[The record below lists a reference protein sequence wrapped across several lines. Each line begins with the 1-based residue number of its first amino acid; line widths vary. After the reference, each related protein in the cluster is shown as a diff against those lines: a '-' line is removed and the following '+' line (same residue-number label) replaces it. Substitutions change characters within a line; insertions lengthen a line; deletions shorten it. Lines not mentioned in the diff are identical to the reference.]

1 MIELNRLTIT
11 TYAELCMLCMSVI
24 LILTIAGIYYDRTVG
39 KKFDRII
46 LLVAVCYALYLIADT
61 VWVIGE
67 YRAQYSITAEYIINI
82 FYFCFL
88 LVAAYLWFLYIC
100 KRTKSKLY
108 TDNRYKILI
117 AVPALIGIAVVVS
130 TFWSD
135 LVFSIDSEMNYN
147 RGHLFPFFYVINYG
161 YYLAA
166 GVIAFLT
173 AKNMKNGSRIRYFM
187 LAACSAPVLLS
198 GLIQGFTENN
208 YVCLG
213 YVAAA
218 IILFIGE
225 IILTTVNQNIKLE
238 ESEDMKQLAEAL
250 IGEYESVLHIDFDT
264 GEIESFR
271 SSDSI
276 FSKKALNCGG
286 SYDEMRQINI
296 DETVFEEDRARVY
309 GMTSAEA
316 ILDGIR
322 NDGSYTIRYRAV
334 TEDGN
339 YRWLECKF
347 IKHNAHRNRNCAVA
361 GVRDVDRDM
370 RMEIAYH
377 RTEGMREYNRLM
389 GILMQ
394 HFTAVYYAD
403 LKNGKLCIFGQDEE
417 VRRNFTEM
425 THTGEGPFEVVRN
438 FITQSVHPEDAPQ
451 VMYAIKNAKDMLRK
465 SGEFS
470 LVFRRMSD
478 DDYFYTEMRCTA
490 DPESGDYNNVIITY
504 RNVDEEVKAEKE
516 SREQIEKAKNAAEE
530 LVKIRT
536 AELVEKNAKLK
547 QVNTEVIDLMGAVVE
562 SRDTDSGQHVQRVR
576 GITKILA
583 NCIMHE
589 LPEYGLTDELVEM
602 VVLASPLHDIGK
614 IAIPDSILLKP
625 GKLTPEE
632 FEVIK
637 THCEKGG
644 EILKNAPINWSDEFK
659 DTCMNVCLY
668 HHEKWDGKGY
678 PKGLKENE
686 IPLSAQIV
694 AVADIYDALT
704 TKRVYK
710 DAYTHEEAMK
720 MILNGECGEM
730 NPKIKG
736 CLLKCSESFKK
747 LQENNGI

>member
-39 KKFDRII
+39 KKFDRIL
-46 LLVAVCYALYLIADT
+46 LLVAVFYALYLIADT

-67 YRAQYSITAEYIINI
+67 YRAQYSVSAEYIINI

-88 LVAAYLWFLYIC
+88 LVAAYLWLLYIC

-108 TDNRYKILI
+108 TDKRYRMLV
-117 AVPALIGIAVVVS
+117 AVPALIGIVVVVS

-135 LVFSIDSEMNYN
+135 LVFSIDNELNYN

-173 AKNMKNGSRIRYFM
+173 AKKMKKGNRVRYYM
-187 LAACSAPVLLS
+187 LAAYSAPVLLS
-198 GLIQGFTENN
+198 GLIQGITGNN

-213 YVAAA
+213 YVAAT
-218 IILFIGE
+218 IILFVGE
-225 IILTTVNQNIKLE
+225 VILTTVNQNLKLE

-250 IGEYESVLHIDFDT
+250 IGEYESFLHIDFET
-264 GEIESFR
+264 GKIDIFR
-271 SSDSI
+271 SSEGI
-276 FSKKALNCGG
+276 FSEKALNCGG
-286 SYDEMRQINI
+286 SYDEMRRINI
-296 DETVFEEDRARVY
+296 DETVFEEDRDRVY
-309 GMTSAEA
+309 GMTSAET

-322 NDGSYTIRYRAV
+322 NDGSYTIRYRAM

-347 IKHNAHRNRNCAVA
+347 IKHKAHQSRNCAV
-361 GVRDVDRDM
+361 VCVKDVDRDM
-370 RMEIAYH
+370 RMEIAFH
-377 RTEGMREYNRLM
+377 KTEGMREYTRLM

-403 LKNGKLCIFGQDEE
+403 LEHGKLRIYGQDEE
-417 VRRNFTEM
+417 VKRNFTEM
-425 THTGEGPFEVVRN
+425 THTDEGPFEVVRN
-438 FITQSVHPEDAPQ
+438 FINQSVHPEDAPQ

-478 DDYFYTEMRCTA
+478 SDYFYTEMRCTV
-490 DPESGDYNNVIITY
+490 DPASGDYNNVIITY

-516 SREQIEKAKNAAEE
+516 SREQIKQAKIAAEE

-536 AELVEKNAKLK
+536 AELVEKNEKLK

-562 SRDTDSGQHVQRVR
+562 SRDSDSGRHIQRVR
-576 GITKILA
+576 GITETLA
-583 NCIMHE
+583 NCVMHE

-644 EILKNAPINWSDEFK
+644 EILKNAPINWSDEFE

-678 PKGLKENE
+678 PKGLKGDE

-694 AVADIYDALT
+694 AIADIYDALT

-710 DAYTHEEAMK
+710 DAYSHEKAME
-720 MILNGECGEM
+720 MILSGECGQM
-730 NPKIKG
+730 NPKLLDCI
-736 CLLKCSESFKK
+736 LKCSEDFKK
-747 LQENNGI
+747 LQENNAL